1 MTSILASVSMLDADS
16 NGPVVAPPID
26 GPAPPEFEVEKK
38 TGSNNPKSFSSVM
51 RCIKTEPTI
60 PRHPTNPTFFTLIAA
75 LSRF

>member
-1 MTSILASVSMLDADS
+1 M
-16 NGPVVAPPID
+16 D
-26 GPAPPEFEVEKK
+26 GPAPPEFDVEKK

-60 PRHPTNPTFFTLIAA
+60 PRHPTNPTFFTFVAA